1 MTLLGY
7 HVTAQF
13 ILVGALH
20 IAGIWVLYSNRKDL
34 LYDNEDKDIS
44 TPNTLSMGRCWS
56 WLLFY
61 LAFSYWLRYV
71 MGEIP
76 YSTPFPPGLQE
87 MLYACLLYEFAKKG
101 VDVSSVLLRNRQH
114 GPGSYPGGYP
124 GDPYGPPYG
133 PGNGNSPYSPPG
145 NYPPNEPSA
154 TPADAPAPGTTE
166 AGPPAK
172 QPNAST
178 PKS

>member
-7 HVTAQF
+7 HVTAQL
-13 ILVGALH
+13 ILVGSLH
-20 IAGIWVLYSNRKDL
+20 LAGIWVLYTNRKDL
-34 LYDNEDKDIS
+34 LYDNEDKNSS

-101 VDVSSVLLRNRQH
+101 VDVSSVLLRNRQQ
-114 GPGSYPGGYP
+114 GPGGYP
-124 GDPYGPPYG
+124 EDPYGQQYGQGYGSPPYA
-133 PGNGNSPYSPPG
+133 PPASTL
-145 NYPPNEPSA
+145 PVEPNA
-154 TPADAPAPGTTE
+154 TPADAPAPGTAE
-166 AGPPAK
+166 AGPPRSAGNTCQK
-172 QPNAST
+172 P
-178 PKS
+178 

>member
-7 HVTAQF
+7 HVTAQL
-13 ILVGALH
+13 ILVGVLH
-20 IAGIWVLYSNRKDL
+20 LAGIWVLYSNRKDL

-101 VDVSSVLLRNRQH
+101 VDVSSILLRNRQQ
-114 GPGSYPGGYP
+114 GPGNYPGGYP
-124 GDPYGPPYG
+124 GDPYGQPYG
-133 PGNGNSPYSPPG
+133 PGYGNSPYPPG
-145 NYPPNEPSA
+145 SCPPNEPSA
-154 TPADAPAPGTTE
+154 TPADAPAPGTAE
-166 AGPPAK
+166 AGPPSK
-172 QPNAST
+172 QPDASSLK
-178 PKS
+178 P

>member
-1 MTLLGY
+1 MSLLGY
-7 HVTAQF
+7 HITAQLV
-13 ILVGALH
+13 LVGVLH
-20 IAGIWVLYSNRKDL
+20 LAGIWLLYSNRKDL

-101 VDVSSVLLRNRQH
+101 VDVSSVLLRNRKQ
-114 GPGSYPGGYP
+114 GTGGCPGNSYGQQ
-124 GDPYGPPYG
+124 YG
-133 PGNGNSPYSPPG
+133 PGYNSQPYEPPV
-145 NYPPNEPSA
+145 NTLPVDPNA
-154 TPADAPAPGTTE
+154 TPADSPAPGTVE
-166 AGPPAK
+166 AGPPRSVGNTGQK
-172 QPNAST
+172 P
-178 PKS
+178 